1 MHAGIARAAPR
12 PASDAFLSGRS
23 ARAGAGEGEGHLSE
37 KSEKA
42 RTFGRL
48 EARFPVNSARDD
60 QFRIRGPGR
69 TGCVSEEQEEEEE
82 TQAPSQF
89 TLRSHSLEIKSRRTA
104 RKGNFS
110 KGDGE
115 PRSCRPLHGRD
126 TRNGPLLGAAR
137 HTPCAATRGASDL
150 QA

>member
-1 MHAGIARAAPR
+1 MQAIARAAPR

-89 TLRSHSLEIKSRRTA
+89 TLRSHPLEIKSRRTA

-115 PRSCRPLHGRD
+115 PRSCRPL
-126 TRNGPLLGAAR
+126 AR
-137 HTPCAATRGASDL
+137 V
-150 QA
+150 